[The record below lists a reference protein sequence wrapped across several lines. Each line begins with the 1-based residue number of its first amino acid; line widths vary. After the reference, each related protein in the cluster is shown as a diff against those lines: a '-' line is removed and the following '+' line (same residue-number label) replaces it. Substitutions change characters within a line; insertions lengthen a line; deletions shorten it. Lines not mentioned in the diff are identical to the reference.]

1 MNEFAIQAIQG
12 ILAPAIMVSACGLLL
27 LGLLNRYATI
37 MSRIRN
43 LSDERRRLV
52 RALAP
57 PAEASPAEATRLAI
71 VTRQLPDL
79 LDRVRLL
86 RDAVLCQVAAVG
98 CFVLTSLL
106 LGLRVAGPEWVRMVH
121 PLPVFL
127 LGMATVFIGLV
138 FEGVDVARAYRTIK
152 LDIGEL

>member
-43 LSDERRRLV
+43 LNDERRRLT
-52 RALAP
+52 RSLAP
-57 PAEASPAEATRLAI
+57 SGESSPDEAARLAS
-71 VTRQLPDL
+71 VTRQLTDL
-79 LDRVRLL
+79 VDRVRLL
-86 RDAVLCQVAAVG
+86 RNAVLCQIAAVG

-106 LGLRVAGPEWVRMVH
+106 LGLRVAGPEVIRVFH

-127 LGMATVFIGLV
+127 LGMATVFVGLV
-138 FEGVDVARAYRTIK
+138 FEGVDVARAYRTIRVEV
-152 LDIGEL
+152 GEE